1 MKITK
6 EAQAQA
12 RRLMRLCMGPDGR
25 LQEDTVRRVATS
37 LCTEK
42 PRNYLAILKALTE
55 LVRLEVAR
63 HTATITTAVPVV
75 AAEKAAIQ
83 AKLDARHLGLHY
95 EWVTDPSLIAGMT
108 VRVGDNVTDASVRS
122 RIQRLEKLL
131 SC

>member
-12 RRLMRLCMGPDGR
+12 RRLMRLCIGPDGL
-25 LQEDTVRRVATS
+25 LQEDVVRRVAST

-42 PRNYLAILKALTE
+42 PRNYLAILHALTD

-63 HTATITTAVPVV
+63 HTATVTTARPVLDT
-75 AAEKAAIQ
+75 EKAAIQ
-83 AKLDARHLGLHY
+83 AKLDARHPGLNY
-95 EWVTDPSLIAGMT
+95 EWVTDPNLIAGMT

-122 RIQRLEKLL
+122 RIERLSKLI
-131 SC
+131 S